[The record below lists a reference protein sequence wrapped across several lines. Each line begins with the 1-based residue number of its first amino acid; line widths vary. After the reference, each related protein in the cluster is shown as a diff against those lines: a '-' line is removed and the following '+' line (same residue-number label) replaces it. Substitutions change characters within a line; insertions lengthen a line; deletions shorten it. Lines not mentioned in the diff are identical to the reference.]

1 MEILAEV
8 GLRVRQ
14 LRQKLNLTQDELA
27 QKAGYTSRSSI
38 NKIEKGL
45 VDIPQSKI
53 SDLADALGTTPAYL
67 MGWNESPAYLTECS
81 DDENPYEL
89 ELRKAFS
96 KYDIDAQRIIAK
108 NLSELSRTQISVT
121 DKEKPAIEDE
131 LSEDVIIY
139 HRDGKTVKKQFTKE
153 QMDLLLTMINA
164 IPEKPKDI

>member
-1 MEILAEV
+1 MTIGEILKRRRKEIGISVDKLAE
-8 GLRVRQ
+8 
-14 LRQKLNLTQDELA
+14 A
-27 QKAGYTSRSSI
+27 I
-38 NKIEKGL
+38 NKDRATIYRYENGSIEN
-45 VDIPQSKI
+45 IPLETLEP
-53 SDLADALGTTPAYL
+53 LAKALSTTPASL
-67 MGWNESPAYLTECS
+67 MGWDTSPNWLTECP

-89 ELRKAFS
+89 ELRDAFS
-96 KYDIDAQRIIAK
+96 KYDINSQRIIAK
-108 NLSELSRTQISVT
+108 NLSKLAQTQSSIT